1 MINLPILPIL
11 ICLPLIGLLFI
22 LMSSE
27 NDENSI
33 QSKKSAIWTSLSN
46 FLLSLYLPLNFNKDI
61 PHFQFVNSFD
71 WFNSDNLRFILGV
84 DGISMPFVVLSTFLI
99 LLCVIYIYPQK
110 KKNMRMYL
118 ASFILL
124 ESFLVGTFSAIDL
137 FSFYIFFESIL
148 IPMYLIIG
156 FWGGDRRVYSAYK
169 FFLYT
174 LLGSVLMLIAIVFL
188 YQEFGTTSIARLL
201 DYTLPFYIQVWLWLA
216 FFASF
221 AVKIPMWPFHTWL
234 PDAHVEAPTEG
245 SVILAGILLKLGG
258 YGFIRFNLSFLP
270 DASIFFT
277 PFIYFLSVI
286 AIIYTSFIAIVQED
300 MKKLIAYSSVA
311 HMGFVTLG
319 IFTMTP
325 QGIEG
330 SIFQMIS
337 HGIISAAL
345 FFSVGVVYERM
356 HTRQIKNYGGLV
368 NVMPKYA
375 IVLMIFTL
383 GSLGLP
389 GTTGFVGEFLILL
402 GTFKANFLVA
412 TIASIGVILGA
423 AYILWL
429 YRRVVFG
436 EITNPDVKSL
446 KDLNNSEILV
456 LTSLA
461 VLTILFG
468 FYPDP
473 LLSTTSVSVDG
484 LIDIYENNLKILTA
498 NNP

>member
-11 ICLPLIGLLFI
+11 ICLPLIGLIFI
-22 LMSSE
+22 LLASE
-27 NDENSI
+27 NDDFSI

-46 FLLSLYLPLNFNKDI
+46 FLLSLYLPFQFNKEI

-71 WFNSDNLRFILGV
+71 WFNSENLRLTLGV
-84 DGISMPFVVLSTFLI
+84 DGISMPFIVLSTFLI
-99 LLCVIYIYPQK
+99 LLCVIYLYPQR

-156 FWGGDRRVYSAYK
+156 FWGGNRRIYSAYK

-174 LLGSVLMLIAIVFL
+174 LLGSVLMLVAIIFL

-201 DYTLPFYIQVWLWLA
+201 DYSLPFYIQVWLWIA

-221 AVKIPMWPFHTWL
+221 AVKVPMWPFHTWL

-258 YGFIRFNLSFLP
+258 YGLIRFNLSFLP

-277 PFIYFLSVI
+277 PFIYFLSVT
-286 AIIYTSFIAIVQED
+286 AIVYTSLIAIVQKD

-319 IFTMTP
+319 IFSANL
-325 QGIEG
+325 QGLHGAI
-330 SIFQMIS
+330 IQMIS

-345 FFSVGVVYERM
+345 FFCIGSIYERYKSKE
-356 HTRQIKNYGGLV
+356 ISKFGGLGQK
-368 NVMPKYA
+368 MPRFS
-375 IVLMIFTL
+375 IFFL
-383 GSLGLP
+383 IFSLGAIGFP
-389 GTTGFVGEFLILL
+389 GTSGFIGEFL
-402 GTFKANFLVA
+402 TLVSVYSKS
-412 TIASIGVILGA
+412 TIVAFISSFGVILAATYMLLLYKNVFLGA
-423 AYILWL
+423 INSNIDKKPIQLNFNEVATFSVLAISILIIGIKPNLILSYTTASLERITTL
-429 YRRVVFG
+429 YPIAIF
-436 EITNPDVKSL
+436 
-446 KDLNNSEILV
+446 
-456 LTSLA
+456 
-461 VLTILFG
+461 
-468 FYPDP
+468 
-473 LLSTTSVSVDG
+473 
-484 LIDIYENNLKILTA
+484 
-498 NNP
+498 

>member
-11 ICLPLIGLLFI
+11 ICLPLIGLIFI
-22 LMSSE
+22 LLASE
-27 NDENSI
+27 NDDFSI

-46 FLLSLYLPLNFNKDI
+46 FLLSLYLPFQFNKEI

-71 WFNSDNLRFILGV
+71 WFNSENLRLTLGV
-84 DGISMPFVVLSTFLI
+84 DGISMPFIVLSTFLI
-99 LLCVIYIYPQK
+99 LLCVIYLYPQR

-156 FWGGDRRVYSAYK
+156 FWGGNRRIYSAYK

-174 LLGSVLMLIAIVFL
+174 LLGSVLMLVAIIFL

-201 DYTLPFYIQVWLWLA
+201 DYSLPFYIQVWLWIA

-221 AVKIPMWPFHTWL
+221 AVKVPMWPFHTWL

-277 PFIYFLSVI
+277 PFIYFLSVA
-286 AIIYTSFIAIVQED
+286 AIIYTSFIAIVQKD

-319 IFTMTP
+319 IFSANL
-325 QGIEG
+325 QGLHGAI
-330 SIFQMIS
+330 IQMIS

-345 FFSVGVVYERM
+345 FFCIGSIYERYKSKE
-356 HTRQIKNYGGLV
+356 ISKFGGLGQK
-368 NVMPKYA
+368 MPRFS
-375 IVLMIFTL
+375 IFFL
-383 GSLGLP
+383 IFSLGAIGFP
-389 GTTGFVGEFLILL
+389 GTSGFIGEFLTLVSVYSKS
-402 GTFKANFLVA
+402 TFVA
-412 TIASIGVILGA
+412 FISSLGVILAATYMLLLYKNVFLGA
-423 AYILWL
+423 INPNIEKKSIQLNFNEVATFSVLAISILIIGIKPNLILSYTTASLERITTL
-429 YRRVVFG
+429 YPIAIF
-436 EITNPDVKSL
+436 
-446 KDLNNSEILV
+446 
-456 LTSLA
+456 
-461 VLTILFG
+461 
-468 FYPDP
+468 
-473 LLSTTSVSVDG
+473 
-484 LIDIYENNLKILTA
+484 
-498 NNP
+498 

>member
-11 ICLPLIGLLFI
+11 ICLPLIGLIFI
-22 LMSSE
+22 LMSPE
-27 NDENSI
+27 NDDFSL

-46 FLLSLYLPLNFNKDI
+46 FVLSLYLPFQFNKDI
-61 PHFQFVNSFD
+61 PHFQFVNSFN
-71 WFNSDNLRFILGV
+71 WFNSENLKLTLGV

-99 LLCVIYIYPQK
+99 LLCVIFIYPQK

-174 LLGSVLMLIAIVFL
+174 LLGSVLMLIAIIFL

-201 DYTLPFYIQVWLWLA
+201 DYSLPFYIQVWLWLA

-221 AVKIPMWPFHTWL
+221 AVKVPMWPFHTWL

-277 PFIYFLSVI
+277 PFIYFLSVV
-286 AIIYTSFIAIVQED
+286 AIIYTSLIAIVQKD
-300 MKKLIAYSSVA
+300 IKKLIAYSSVA
-311 HMGFVTLG
+311 HMGFVTIG
-319 IFTMTP
+319 IFSANL
-325 QGIEG
+325 QGLHGAI
-330 SIFQMIS
+330 IQMIS

-345 FFSVGVVYERM
+345 FFCIGSIYERYK
-356 HTRQIKNYGGLV
+356 TKQISNFGGLGLKI
-368 NVMPKYA
+368 PKLS
-375 IVLMIFTL
+375 IFFLIFTL
-383 GSLGLP
+383 GAIGFP
-389 GTTGFVGEFLILL
+389 GTSGFVGEFLTLISVYSRS
-402 GTFKANFLVA
+402 TLVA
-412 TIASIGVILGA
+412 FLSAFGVILA
-423 AYILWL
+423 ATYMLLL
-429 YRRVVFG
+429 YKNVFLG
-436 EITNPDVKSL
+436 PVNSSIEKKAI
-446 KDLNNSEILV
+446 DLNFNELFTFFVLSLMILIIGIKPNF
-456 LTSLA
+456 
-461 VLTILFG
+461 ILS
-468 FYPDP
+468 Y
-473 LLSTTSVSVDG
+473 TTSSLDRIIT
-484 LIDIYENNLKILTA
+484 LYPITIF
-498 NNP
+498 